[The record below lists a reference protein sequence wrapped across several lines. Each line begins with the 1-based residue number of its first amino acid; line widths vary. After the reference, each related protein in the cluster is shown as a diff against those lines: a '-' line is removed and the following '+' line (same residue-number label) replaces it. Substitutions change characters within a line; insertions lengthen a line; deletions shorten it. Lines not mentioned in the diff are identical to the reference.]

1 VAHFGGVNSPGAYV
15 YILHGEDTFSRDE
28 ALQGLKERMRGLPAG
43 EHNLTDLSAAQAT
56 LDELRAAADVVP
68 FLAERRMV
76 IVRGLLAR
84 LQGRGAASGR
94 RGRQRS
100 KNTAPEYDEY
110 QALLDYLPDLPAT
123 TSVVFVEDG
132 AVDTDPIKAA
142 VPANRAFVRYFPR
155 VDDVAGWVRKRA
167 RALNVDVDETAVREL
182 AFLGGDD
189 LRRLDNEIRKLSAAV
204 PDRSVTR
211 ADVRELVVG
220 REQSVWSLLDALTE
234 RRPDRALRALRV
246 LYTQGEAPEALV
258 ARDMGP
264 LYRRLLV
271 AKEISLADRHARA
284 AVDVAGLGL
293 NPRSLPR
300 LTEQAE
306 RFERDE
312 LEHALELLL
321 ETDRQMK
328 TGEAQP
334 EPAVELLVTTL
345 AGRLRP

>member
-15 YILHGEDTFSRDE
+15 YILLGEDTFSRDE
-28 ALQGLKERMRGLPAG
+28 ALQGLKERMRALPAG
-43 EHNLTDLSAAQAT
+43 EHNLTELSGPQAN

-84 LQGRGAASGR
+84 LQGRAAPSR
-94 RGRQRS
+94 RGR
-100 KNTAPEYDEY
+100 KKPATDEFDEY
-110 QALLDYLPDLPAT
+110 QALLDYLPDLPPS

-132 AVDTDPIKAA
+132 PIDTDPIKTA
-142 VPANRAFVRYFPR
+142 VPANRAFVRSFPR

-167 RALNVDVDETAVREL
+167 RALDVDLDETAVREL

-189 LRRLDNEIRKLSAAV
+189 LRRLDNEIRKLGAFSPGRA
-204 PDRSVTR
+204 VTR
-211 ADVRELVVG
+211 ADVREVVIG

-234 RRPDRALRALRV
+234 RRLDRALRALRV
-246 LYTQGEAPEALV
+246 LYAQGEAPEALV

-284 AVDVAGLGL
+284 AIDVAGLGL

-306 RFERDE
+306 RFDRDE
-312 LEHALELLL
+312 LERALELLL

-345 AGRLRP
+345 AGRLRS